1 MRKTSSGKLK
11 LTFEEANSFMKK
23 LLIIF
28 FSLLVIDTFGQE
40 LNCQVQ
46 VVAPTIQGSQRRIFE
61 SLETAVFNFMNNRK
75 WTADKFEIEERI
87 VCNIFININSLENN
101 TNFAGS
107 MQVISKR
114 IVHNSDYET
123 NLINLVDNDIQFTF
137 LENTLLEF
145 SPDLHKSNLTSILA
159 YYAYLIIGM
168 DYDTFSLEGG
178 TPYYSLAQQIVS
190 NAQNTPESGWKAFEN
205 TKNRYWI
212 VENILHNSF
221 KPMRKC
227 LYDYHRNGLD
237 MMYKNVNLG
246 RSKVAQS
253 IDQLKRVHQLR
264 PLSYNMQIFFLAKSD
279 EIVNI
284 FSEAPS
290 TEQNRVYATLELIDP
305 GNLNKYNKM
314 KK

>member
-1 MRKTSSGKLK
+1 
-11 LTFEEANSFMKK
+11 MKK
-23 LLIIF
+23 LVIIL
-28 FSLLVIDTFGQE
+28 FSLLVIDTFAQE

-46 VVAPTIQGSQRRIFE
+46 VVAPTIQGTQTRIFE

-87 VCNIFININSLENN
+87 VCNVFINVTSIDNN
-101 TNFAGS
+101 TNFQGS
-107 MQVISKR
+107 IQVISKR

-123 NLINLVDNDIQFTF
+123 NVINLVDDDIQFTF

-145 SPDLHKSNLTSILA
+145 SPDVHKSNLTSILA

-190 NAQNTPESGWKAFEN
+190 NAQNAPESGWKAFEN

-237 MMYKNVNLG
+237 MMYQNVNLG
-246 RSKVAQS
+246 RSKIAQS

-279 EIVNI
+279 EIVNL
-284 FSEAPS
+284 FSEAPA
-290 TEQNRVYATLELIDP
+290 TEQNRVYNTLELIDP